1 MRAVVAGIA
10 VAALAAPVQAQSSA
24 DDLRD
29 FLYEGRIAEGIEA
42 FAGRQDDAEAAFGLG
57 FLTFAAGVEDLAAAF
72 YRHGFDP
79 QRGIATSPIFGMPAA
94 PERSKEPEALAY
106 GDFRTYLEDFVV
118 TMDGAHELL
127 LAASEDR
134 AFAVE
139 LDIMQ
144 IRIDIDG
151 DGVAGEMESI
161 GAFLARA
168 SGMSRELGVGSE
180 LEGLPTSFAFDAA
193 DAIWMAGYS
202 QILAFNADF
211 ILAHDFGDFF
221 VAIMHRLFPG
231 AWLPMEAYAPAG
243 SLFMD
248 RDSDALLA
256 DAIAAIHTLNWP
268 VIDRERLLGARD
280 RALAVLDLSR
290 RNWEAILAETDD
302 NREFIPSPYQT
313 PVHEDMKIT
322 KAMVSAWH
330 EALDSTGRVI
340 RGELLLPHWRFSGVG
355 FDLNLYF
362 EEAERTDLV
371 LLFTGLDALPFL
383 REGEIASEEDFA
395 ATNAVFGDAI
405 WGYALWFN

>member
-1 MRAVVAGIA
+1 
-10 VAALAAPVQAQSSA
+10 
-24 DDLRD
+24 
-29 FLYEGRIAEGIEA
+29 
-42 FAGRQDDAEAAFGLG
+42 
-57 FLTFAAGVEDLAAAF
+57 
-72 YRHGFDP
+72 
-79 QRGIATSPIFGMPAA
+79 
-94 PERSKEPEALAY
+94 
-106 GDFRTYLEDFVV
+106 
-118 TMDGAHELL
+118 
-127 LAASEDR
+127 
-134 AFAVE
+134 
-139 LDIMQ
+139 
-144 IRIDIDG
+144 
-151 DGVAGEMESI
+151 
-161 GAFLARA
+161 
-168 SGMSRELGVGSE
+168 
-180 LEGLPTSFAFDAA
+180 
-193 DAIWMAGYS
+193 
-202 QILAFNADF
+202 
-211 ILAHDFGDFF
+211 
-221 VAIMHRLFPG
+221 
-231 AWLPMEAYAPAG
+231 MEAYAPAG

-256 DAIAAIHTLNWP
+256 DAIAAIHTLTWP